1 MLRPEEPSSRSAS
14 PDAADRGMS
23 EEDAMNHP
31 SPNFELDPL
40 QDPLDA
46 LLVDIAVR
54 VQLPPGLH
62 EKACDRGEA
71 VCKHIDRKGSPLQDR
86 VRRFYPQGSMRIDA
100 TISTR
105 GTDEE
110 YDLDYVAELDVHHEA
125 SPGAVLDLVHE
136 ALRDYPTSR
145 PVERQTRCVTVFFS
159 DGMHVDVT
167 PSSLLPCAAER
178 ESHIF
183 HANPDKPAHEHRH
196 VPMNAFGFGDWYNAR
211 TPIERR
217 FADAVNRRIYEAA
230 GIEIRADAQFDE
242 VPGQVPLIVKS
253 VTTVALQL
261 LKRHRN
267 VVYAGY
273 AGRIPPSVM
282 MSCIAGH
289 VASPGATLSDM
300 LIRLARAIAR
310 TIQAASNQRQKV
322 SVVNPVFESDR
333 FTDRWPEN
341 IAQQDAYAAHL
352 TRLAD
357 GLEALR
363 RGASLED
370 AQDWL
375 RTQFGDYVVTR
386 SLKAFNQRLGSGI
399 RHSSQA
405 YTPRGGL
412 YVPSAPRIIG
422 AGAASVA
429 APAAARSHTFMG
441 DRRW

>member
-1 MLRPEEPSSRSAS
+1 
-14 PDAADRGMS
+14 
-23 EEDAMNHP
+23 MNRMTHD
-31 SPNFELDPL
+31 FELDPL

-62 EKACDRGEA
+62 EKACGRGEA
-71 VCKHIDRKGSPLQDR
+71 VCKHMERDGSPLKDR

-125 SPGAVLDLVHE
+125 SPGDVLDLVYL
-136 ALRDYPTSR
+136 ALVDYPTSK
-145 PVERQTRCVTVFFS
+145 PVERQTRCVTVFFA

-167 PSSLLPCAAER
+167 PSSLLPYASER

-183 HANPDKPAHEHRH
+183 HANPDKPAHEERH
-196 VPMNAFGFGDWYNAR
+196 VPMNAFGFGEWYNAR

-242 VPGQVPLIVKS
+242 VPDQVPLIVKS

-267 VVYAGY
+267 VIYAGY
-273 AGRIPPSVM
+273 DGRIPPSVM
-282 MSCIAGH
+282 LSCIAGH
-289 VASPGATLSDM
+289 VASPGSTLSDM
-300 LIRLARAIAR
+300 LIRLARAVAR
-310 TIQAASNQRQKV
+310 MIQAASARREKL
-322 SVVNPVFESDR
+322 SVVNPVYGRDC
-333 FTDRWPEN
+333 FTDRWPESL
-341 IAQQDAYAAHL
+341 AQQDAYAAHL

-357 GLEALR
+357 GLEAIR
-363 RGASLED
+363 QGASLED

-375 RTQFGDYVVTR
+375 RTQFGDRVVSR
-386 SLKAFNQRLGSGI
+386 SLQTFNRRLGGGVGQST
-399 RHSSQA
+399 RA
-405 YTPRGGL
+405 YTQRGGL

-422 AGAASVA
+422 AGAAA
-429 APAAARSHTFMG
+429 APASARSHTFMG
-441 DRRW
+441 ERRW

>member
-1 MLRPEEPSSRSAS
+1 
-14 PDAADRGMS
+14 
-23 EEDAMNHP
+23 MNRMT
-31 SPNFELDPL
+31 PNFETDPL
-40 QDPLDA
+40 AEPLDA
-46 LLVDIAVR
+46 LLIDIAVR

-62 EKACDRGEA
+62 EKACGRGES
-71 VCKHIDRKGSPLQDR
+71 VCKHMERDGSSLKDR
-86 VRRFYPQGSMRIDA
+86 VRRFYPQGSMAIDA

-125 SPGAVLDLVHE
+125 PPGAVLDLVHA
-136 ALRDYPTSR
+136 ALRDYPTSK
-145 PVERQTRCVTVFFS
+145 PVERQTRCVTVFFA

-167 PSSLLPCAAER
+167 PSSLLPHGAER

-183 HANPDKPAHEHRH
+183 HSSPDRPSHEGRH
-196 VPMNAFGFGDWYNAR
+196 VPMNAYGFGGWYNQL
-211 TPIERR
+211 TPVERR

-267 VVYAGY
+267 VIYAGFE
-273 AGRIPPSVM
+273 GRIPPSVM
-282 MSCIAGH
+282 LSCIAGH
-289 VASPGATLSDM
+289 SASPGTPLSDIV
-300 LIRLARAIAR
+300 IRLCRTIAR
-310 TIQAASNQRQKV
+310 MIHAASARREKV
-322 SVVNPVFESDR
+322 SVVNPVYADDR

-341 IAQQDAYAAHL
+341 LGQQDGYAAHL

-357 GLEALR
+357 GLEAIR

-375 RTQFGDYVVTR
+375 RLQFGDSVVSR
-386 SLKAFNQRLGSGI
+386 SMKAFNLRLGSGI
-399 RHSSQA
+399 RHSAQA
-405 YTPRGGL
+405 YTPRGAL

-422 AGAASVA
+422 AGAASA
-429 APAAARSHTFMG
+429 SMPAAARAHTFMG
-441 DRRW
+441 DLRR

>member
-1 MLRPEEPSSRSAS
+1 
-14 PDAADRGMS
+14 
-23 EEDAMNHP
+23 MNRITP
-31 SPNFELDPL
+31 KFEIDPL

-46 LLVDIAVR
+46 LLVDVAVR

-62 EKACDRGEA
+62 EKACGRGEA
-71 VCKHIDRKGSPLQDR
+71 VCKHMEADGSPLKDR
-86 VRRFYPQGSMRIDA
+86 VLRFYPQGSMRIDA

-110 YDLDYVAELDVHHEA
+110 YDLDYVAELDVHHEE
-125 SPGAVLDLVHE
+125 SPSKVLDAVYE
-136 ALRDYPTSR
+136 ALRDYPTSK
-145 PVERQTRCVTVFFS
+145 PVKRQTRCVTVFFT

-167 PSSLLPCAAER
+167 PSSFLPSGAER
-178 ESHIF
+178 ASHIF
-183 HANPDKPAHEHRH
+183 HANPDKPAHEERH

-267 VVYAGY
+267 VTYAGY
-273 AGRIPPSVM
+273 DGRIPPSVM

-289 VASPGATLSDM
+289 VASPGTTLSDM
-300 LIRLARAIAR
+300 VIRLARAIVR
-310 TIQAASNQRQKV
+310 TIQAASAQRMKV
-322 SVVNPVFESDR
+322 SVVNPVYTADC
-333 FTDRWPEN
+333 FTDRWPESV
-341 IAQQDAYAAHL
+341 AQQDEYATHL
-352 TRLAD
+352 IRLAD
-357 GLEALR
+357 GLEAIR

-375 RTQFGDYVVTR
+375 RSQFGDHVVTR
-386 SLKAFNQRLGSGI
+386 SLKAFNRSLGGGI
-399 RHSSQA
+399 GHAQQA

-412 YVPSAPRIIG
+412 FMPSVPRIVG
-422 AGAASVA
+422 AGAASAV
-429 APAAARSHTFMG
+429 ARSHTFMG
-441 DRRW
+441 ERRW